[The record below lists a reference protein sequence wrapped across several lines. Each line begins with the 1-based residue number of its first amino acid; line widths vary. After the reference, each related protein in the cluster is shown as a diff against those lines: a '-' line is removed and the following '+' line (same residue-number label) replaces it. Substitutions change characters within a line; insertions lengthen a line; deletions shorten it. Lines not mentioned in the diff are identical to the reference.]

1 MHLPQF
7 RFGHL
12 FRIGHLLRSIGA
24 KVIAMTL
31 VMAAL
36 TGVSIVTSQRLF
48 DRVTADLGALTANG
62 VPALS
67 ASMVLADDVAAI
79 SAAATEMMLSTH
91 PGFLQAQSG
100 VAVEGLDKLRIA
112 LADLETGGTE
122 MRKLQEVTDVLATNL
137 DALLNK
143 RQAEFRARIQ
153 LDKLQANI
161 SLTGKKLDAAV
172 RTMRAEV
179 GEKLATIV
187 GTGALPTLVDDP
199 MRDVL
204 RQQQALGVL
213 TARQEALSASMAGLL
228 GASSALQLEK
238 ANEQVASDAALLAQ
252 VADSA
257 GPDLITLVQETVAA
271 ATNDGMLVK
280 TSGELLVLQRDA
292 RKAAV
297 AVRDSLQQIAEAAS
311 SHGAT
316 ELADIIELTAT
327 VDDSMIRGA
336 QRLQQI
342 GFATATI
349 FALITLAITQMVA
362 APLQR
367 LAKATRQL
375 AEGDET
381 AIDGLPRGTGEIAAM
396 VEALHVFR
404 SNAREN
410 VRLQAE
416 EREASRRQREA
427 EEVATRA
434 ETARL
439 EAEKRRI
446 AEDAAREQARILRET
461 EDQKRRSDEQ
471 ALITSSLADGL
482 RRLAEGDLSARID
495 AEFPGGYRALKDDF
509 NSAMSALCDIVLAMR
524 GSTDL
529 LEHTTDSIAVAAAQ
543 LSARTESAAATI
555 EQSAA
560 ALTELSG
567 SVRSTAGH
575 ASEAE
580 RIAAD
585 ARSKADTS
593 HERVQGAIAAMDGI
607 EESSR
612 RIGRIIDVIEDIAF
626 QTNLLALN
634 AGIEAA
640 RAGEAGRGFAV
651 VATEVRSLAQRSSS
665 AAHEIGALI
674 QDSGAQVQNGVGIV
688 RGVGNSLD
696 EIVTAFAVVSN
707 QISGIVQATRE
718 QTLSVDEVNTSVN
731 HLDSATLENAQMAS
745 DASSSAQTLRRGC
758 GDLRLAV
765 ERFSGVDD
773 AKPHTGPELAESDN
787 VEGGG
792 RTASDRRNRA
802 TTDGAVAD
810 ADPDP
815 RPGHQQAAAAT
826 AGRNRPS
833 AAQRRSAYPSRHDS
847 PDGGASPDAQAAEAW
862 QGSKTAEDLP
872 VRKTAAQ
879 S

>member
-1 MHLPQF
+1 MLLPVF
-7 RFGHL
+7 RFGHS
-12 FRIGHLLRSIGA
+12 FRFAYLLRSIGA
-24 KVIAMTL
+24 KVIAMAL

-36 TGVSIVTSQRLF
+36 TGVSIITSQRLF
-48 DRVTADLGALTANG
+48 DSVTRDLSALTTQG

-67 ASMVLADDVAAI
+67 ASMVLTDDVAAI
-79 SAAATEMMLSTH
+79 SAAATEMMISTH
-91 PGFLQAQSG
+91 PGFLKAQAS
-100 VAVEGLDKLRIA
+100 VASERLAKLRTA
-112 LADLETGGTE
+112 LLDLKAGGTGIKQLE
-122 MRKLQEVTDVLATNL
+122 DVTDVLGSNL
-137 DALLNK
+137 DSLLNT
-143 RQAEFRARIQ
+143 RQSEFRARIH
-153 LDKLQANI
+153 LEKLQAQI
-161 SLTGKKLDAAV
+161 GLTGKKLDAAI
-172 RTMRAEV
+172 RTERAEI
-179 GEKLATIV
+179 GEKLASGI
-187 GTGALPTLVDDP
+187 GTGALPVLVDDA
-199 MRDVL
+199 MRDVFG
-204 RQQQALGVL
+204 QQQALVVL
-213 TARQEALSASMAGLL
+213 TTRQEALSGSLAEIFN
-228 GASSALQLEK
+228 ASSALQLEK
-238 ANEQVASDAALLAQ
+238 ASEQVGTDAALLAETS
-252 VADSA
+252 DTA
-257 GPDLITLVQETVAA
+257 GPDLARLVEEAVAA

-311 SHGAT
+311 SHGVS
-316 ELADIIELTAT
+316 ELADITELAAT
-327 VDDSMIRGA
+327 VDDSMVRGGL
-336 QRLQQI
+336 RLQQI

-349 FALITLAITQMVA
+349 FALITLAIIQMVA

-367 LAKATRQL
+367 LAKATRDL

-381 AIDGLPRGTGEIAAM
+381 AVDGLPRGTGEIAEM
-396 VEALHVFR
+396 VQALHVFR

-427 EEVATRA
+427 EEAATRA
-434 ETARL
+434 ETTRL

-446 AEDAAREQARILRET
+446 AEDATRDQARVLRET
-461 EDQKRRSDEQ
+461 EDQKRRADEQ

-495 AEFPGGYRALKDDF
+495 AEFPGGYRALKEDF
-509 NSAMSALCDIVLAMR
+509 NSAMSALSDIVSAMR

-745 DASSSAQTLRRGC
+745 DASNSAQTLRRGC

-765 ERFSGVDD
+765 ERFSGVDNND
-773 AKPHTGPELAESDN
+773 AHTGPELADSSN
-787 VEGGG
+787 VEAARRHADRLN
-792 RTASDRRNRA
+792 RTTTIAAEDSAHSDTR
-802 TTDGAVAD
+802 
-810 ADPDP
+810 PDHH
-815 RPGHQQAAAAT
+815 RLAAAADHRT
-826 AGRNRPS
+826 AGI
-833 AAQRRSAYPSRHDS
+833 AAKRRSAIERGYDRPDSRAPKEGQSVHEWQDCS
-847 PDGGASPDAQAAEAW
+847 TAHNASP
-862 QGSKTAEDLP
+862 
-872 VRKTAAQ
+872 RKTAKQ

>member
-1 MHLPQF
+1 MLLPQF
-7 RFGHL
+7 RFGHS
-12 FRIGHLLRSIGA
+12 FRFAYLLRSIGA
-24 KVIAMTL
+24 KVIAMAL

-36 TGVSIVTSQRLF
+36 TGVSIITSQRLF
-48 DRVTADLGALTANG
+48 DSVTRDLSALTTQG

-67 ASMVLADDVAAI
+67 ASMVLTDDVAAI
-79 SAAATEMMLSTH
+79 SAAATEMMISTH
-91 PGFLQAQSG
+91 PGFLKAQAS
-100 VAVEGLDKLRIA
+100 VANERLAKLRTA
-112 LADLETGGTE
+112 LLDLKAGGTGIKQLE
-122 MRKLQEVTDVLATNL
+122 DVTDVLGSNL
-137 DALLNK
+137 DSLLNT
-143 RQAEFRARIQ
+143 RQSEFQARIQ
-153 LDKLQANI
+153 LEKLQSQIA
-161 SLTGKKLDAAV
+161 LTGKKLHAAI
-172 RTMRAEV
+172 RTKRVEIG
-179 GEKLATIV
+179 GELARGIGA
-187 GTGALPTLVDDP
+187 GTLPMLVDDAL
-199 MRDVL
+199 RKAL
-204 RQQQALGVL
+204 RQQQALLVL
-213 TARQEALSASMAGLL
+213 TTRQEELSASLAATFN
-228 GASSALQLEK
+228 ASSALQLEK
-238 ANEQVASDAALLAQ
+238 ASEQVDTNAALLAQ
-252 VADSA
+252 ISDSA
-257 GPDLITLVQETVAA
+257 GPDLAQLAEEAVAA
-271 ATNDGMLVK
+271 ATNDGMLVQ

-311 SHGAT
+311 GHGAH
-316 ELADIIELTAT
+316 ELADITELAAT
-327 VDDSMIRGA
+327 VDDSMVRGGL
-336 QRLQQI
+336 RLQQI

-349 FALITLAITQMVA
+349 FALITLAIIQMVA

-367 LAKATRQL
+367 LAKATRDL

-381 AIDGLPRGTGEIAAM
+381 AVDGLPRGTGEIAEM
-396 VEALHVFR
+396 VQALHVFR

-410 VRLQAE
+410 VRLHAE

-427 EEVATRA
+427 EEAATRA
-434 ETARL
+434 ETTRL

-446 AEDAAREQARILRET
+446 AEDATREQARVSQET
-461 EDQKRRSDEQ
+461 EDQKRRADEQ

-495 AEFPGGYRALKDDF
+495 AEFPGGYRALKEDF
-509 NSAMSALCDIVLAMR
+509 NSAMSALSDIVSAMR

-688 RGVGNSLD
+688 RSVGNSLD

-758 GDLRLAV
+758 SDLRLAV
-765 ERFSGVDD
+765 ERFSGVDNTG
-773 AKPHTGPELAESDN
+773 AHTGSELAYSSN
-787 VEGGG
+787 AEGGG
-792 RTASDRRNRA
+792 LHADRLNA
-802 TTDGAVAD
+802 TTTIGAEEGVHSD
-810 ADPDP
+810 ARPDHH
-815 RPGHQQAAAAT
+815 GVAAAADHRT
-826 AGRNRPS
+826 AGI
-833 AAQRRSAYPSRHDS
+833 AAKRRSAIERGYDRPDSRAPKVGKSVDEWKNSSTTHNSS
-847 PDGGASPDAQAAEAW
+847 P
-862 QGSKTAEDLP
+862 
-872 VRKTAAQ
+872 RKTATQ